1 VLGVPLSREFVDHVD
16 QMFFQT
22 TLDHLA
28 TIGDVKA
35 LLTGLAARGLRLGL
49 MTNDADLNT
58 RAQLRQLGLDGL
70 LEFVAAYDSGHG
82 HKPDPDPVLAF
93 AAFAG
98 VAPAQVAVVGDTE
111 HDLAA
116 ARAAGAVA
124 VGVLSGPVPRERLLH
139 CPMDLRELI
148 ERHLAQVCVM
158 HIEPAVLRPPGDPQ
172 RALIGASHLHHSLAP
187 FLWEL
192 AMRGPRRELL
202 PEIKGPAVYRVAPS
216 LDLDR
221 LPISSGVI
229 RMAIERLRRHAV
241 PLTQIASWPAFDRE
255 CASRLLN
262 ALYLQAGL
270 MVSRSHPDA
279 VRESWFGGG
288 N

>member
-1 VLGVPLSREFVDHVD
+1 MPIRAILFDKDGTLVDFQRTWGPATNTVLTRLSNGDSAVFGRLCVVSLYDAAARQLMPGSPVVIETTYGYGKLWAEVLGVPLSREFVDHVD

-93 AAFAG
+93 AAFAR

-124 VGVLSGPVPRERLLH
+124 VGVLSGPVPRERLLPH
-139 CPMDLRELI
+139 AD
-148 ERHLAQVCVM
+148 V
-158 HIEPAVLRPPGDPQ
+158 
-172 RALIGASHLHHSLAP
+172 
-187 FLWEL
+187 
-192 AMRGPRRELL
+192 LL
-202 PEIKGPAVYRVAPS
+202 PSIAA
-216 LDLDR
+216 LDDWLCSVNPKD
-221 LPISSGVI
+221 
-229 RMAIERLRRHAV
+229 
-241 PLTQIASWPAFDRE
+241 
-255 CASRLLN
+255 
-262 ALYLQAGL
+262 
-270 MVSRSHPDA
+270 
-279 VRESWFGGG
+279 
-288 N
+288 